1 MSTLTYEVTVNNKVV
16 ATTKTMDA
24 ANQIAN
30 KVNGQVRQVYKRI
43 KETV

>member
-1 MSTLTYEVTVNNKVV
+1 MSTLTYEITVNGKVV

-24 ANQIAN
+24 ANQIAS
-30 KVNGQVRQVYKRI
+30 KVNGQVRQVYKRV

>member
-16 ATTKTMDA
+16 ATAKTMDA

-30 KVNGQVRQVYKRI
+30 KVNGQVRQVYKRV